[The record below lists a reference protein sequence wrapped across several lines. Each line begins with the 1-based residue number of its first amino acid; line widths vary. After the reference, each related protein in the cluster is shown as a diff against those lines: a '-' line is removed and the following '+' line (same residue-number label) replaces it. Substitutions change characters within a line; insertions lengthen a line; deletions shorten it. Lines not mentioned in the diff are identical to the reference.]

1 VRSVIAI
8 TFALSTLAPAL
19 YAAPVSGEAVYQ
31 QRCAACHDAANPRV
45 PPRDELKKLSVTRIL
60 RALDF
65 GEMNNVA
72 SKLRQDEREAVASY
86 LGVPGGNVQFPA
98 KAYCANRAVRLTG
111 RGKTEWNGWSPALT
125 NTRYQP
131 GDAAGLTL
139 GQIPRLKLK
148 WAYGFDGDIVAFA
161 QPTVLDGHLF
171 VGSASGLVQAL
182 NAESGC
188 VQWVFQATGPV
199 RSALLAVPLGDKHA
213 LLFGDSIGWFY
224 SVEAE
229 TGRLLWKKRP
239 EPHEATRLTGAA
251 LAYQGTVF
259 VPVASWEEGRTT
271 NPEYPC
277 CTFRGSVVALR
288 IKDGSQVWKSY
299 TIAEKAKQTGEN
311 QWGPSGAAVWSAPT
325 LDTKRGVLYVTIG
338 DNYSAPATPMSDSV
352 LALDLATGQVV
363 WSKQTTP
370 GDIWNTL
377 CETKGDC
384 PGPDYDYGSSVILE
398 KLDDGRAVLLAGQKS
413 GMVYALDPDRQ
424 GAILWQ
430 ARVGQGGTAGG
441 VEWGMASDGQQVYAA
456 TSDVVRNQS
465 PSADPLDP
473 RPQLADPK
481 IGGGLTA
488 LRIAT
493 GERVWFA
500 PPIVCG
506 PAAKPGCSPAQSQ
519 AVTAIPGLV
528 FSGSLDGHLRAYSA
542 EEGKVLWDFDT
553 VRDYQTVNGV
563 HATGGSL
570 NGPGAVV
577 VGGMLFVNSGY
588 ARLGSMPG
596 NVLLAFSIDGK

>member
-1 VRSVIAI
+1 
-8 TFALSTLAPAL
+8 
-19 YAAPVSGEAVYQ
+19 
-31 QRCAACHDAANPRV
+31 
-45 PPRDELKKLSVTRIL
+45 
-60 RALDF
+60 
-65 GEMNNVA
+65 
-72 SKLRQDEREAVASY
+72 
-86 LGVPGGNVQFPA
+86 
-98 KAYCANRAVRLTG
+98 
-111 RGKTEWNGWSPALT
+111 
-125 NTRYQP
+125 
-131 GDAAGLTL
+131 
-139 GQIPRLKLK
+139 
-148 WAYGFDGDIVAFA
+148 
-161 QPTVLDGHLF
+161 
-171 VGSASGLVQAL
+171 
-182 NAESGC
+182 
-188 VQWVFQATGPV
+188 V

-213 LLFGDSIGWFY
+213 LLFGDTTGWFY

-239 EPHEATRLTGAA
+239 EPHEATRLTGAP

-288 IKDGSQVWKSY
+288 IKDGSRVWKSY
-299 TIAEKAKQTGEN
+299 TIAEAAKQTGEN
-311 QWGPSGAAVWSAPT
+311 QWGPSGAAVWSTPT
-325 LDTKRGVLYVTIG
+325 LDRKRGVLYVTIG

-352 LALDLATGQVV
+352 VALDLVTGRVV

-430 ARVGQGGTAGG
+430 ARVGQGGTVGG

-528 FSGSLDGHLRAYSA
+528 LSGSLDGHLRAYSA
-542 EEGKVLWDFDT
+542 EEGKVLWDIDT

-588 ARLGSMPG
+588 ARLGSIPG